1 MEKKMIWLSRDFDG
15 DKIQL
20 WLNKPGISCDGIW
33 YCIGGEL
40 CVLSW
45 DIGSYVASVTLSVV
59 GVKNGQ
65 MRPGQLLE
73 VCMETTSTISHSV
86 AATARGLADRIR
98 SAAVPMSARYDLLA
112 FLDGLARN

>member
-1 MEKKMIWLSRDFDG
+1 MEKKTIWLSRDLDG
-15 DKIQL
+15 EKIRL
-20 WLNKPGISCDGIW
+20 WLTKPGLSA
-33 YCIGGEL
+33 GGGRYRSGYSDSMQ
-40 CVLSW
+40 SW
-45 DIGSYVASVTLSVV
+45 DSGSYWASVMLPAF
-59 GVKNGQ
+59 GVENGKLE
-65 MRPGQLLE
+65 PGQLLE